1 MSRPTS
7 GRASRFAPNR
17 HPHPVP
23 WIDWLVLGAV
33 AVGAY
38 RGYKT
43 GVLRQVIALLGW
55 FVAFVLALQL
65 MDAAGRL
72 LVKSLP
78 VDETLAP
85 LVGFLVVLAVVRVG
99 FFLLR
104 QAAES
109 ILEAFRIS
117 FLNRLG
123 GGLVGAFQGVLVAS
137 LLFLVLGY
145 VGAPADKTR
154 SASASYA
161 PVAAA
166 LPKTWDALAKEVP
179 ELRTAA
185 EQFGRRVEE
194 EL

>member
-43 GVLRQVIALLGW
+43 GVLRQAVSILGW

-99 FFLLR
+99 SVFSSCSPWC
-104 QAAES
+104 A
-109 ILEAFRIS
+109 
-117 FLNRLG
+117 
-123 GGLVGAFQGVLVAS
+123 
-137 LLFLVLGY
+137 
-145 VGAPADKTR
+145 
-154 SASASYA
+154 
-161 PVAAA
+161 
-166 LPKTWDALAKEVP
+166 WDAFSCV
-179 ELRTAA
+179 
-185 EQFGRRVEE
+185 RRPSRSSRRFASRF
-194 EL
+194 